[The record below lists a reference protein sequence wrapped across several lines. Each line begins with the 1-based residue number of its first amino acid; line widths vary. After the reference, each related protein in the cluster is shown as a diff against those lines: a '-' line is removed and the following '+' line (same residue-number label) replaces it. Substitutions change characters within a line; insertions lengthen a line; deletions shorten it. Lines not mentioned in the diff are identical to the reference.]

1 MKCPSEVWR
10 EGVDLVI
17 GEQFAKIQNP
27 GRKGHPHKCAMIYL
41 LYLEPVEEPL
51 LFRRQPLHHPGVY
64 LNVDY
69 QPEKPQD
76 PDAAQ
81 HDVETLSGA

>member
-1 MKCPSEVWR
+1 M
-10 EGVDLVI
+10 DLV
-17 GEQFAKIQNP
+17 GEQFAKIQKAWKEMTP
-27 GRKGHPHKCAMIYL
+27 QKCPMIYL

-51 LFRRQPLHHPGVY
+51 LFRRQPLHHPGVD

>member
-1 MKCPSEVWR
+1 
-10 EGVDLVI
+10 
-17 GEQFAKIQNP
+17 
-27 GRKGHPHKCAMIYL
+27 MIYL